1 MKQTRQLNIIQ
12 KNRVVIVRNTN
23 KILARKAIGKKHY
36 MTIYEIINC
45 VLDMVFPS
53 RCAVCDQVLP
63 WGQRDIC
70 LDCKA
75 NIQYLGN
82 QVCFCCGKAVKEEEE
97 YCYDCRRRKHD
108 FDQGR
113 ALFTYEF
120 IRPSLYR
127 FKYAGRKEY
136 ARFYAKNIA
145 KEFHSQ
151 TQIWQPQALLPVPI
165 HPKRR
170 KKRGYNQAEEIAREL
185 GQLWNLPVVTNLVYR
200 TKNTRPM
207 KEIVGTDRQNNL
219 KKAFKLGTNDV
230 KLNTIIIIDD
240 IYTTGSTIDAVA
252 RECRKAGIEN
262 IYFITV
268 SVGNG
273 L

>member
-1 MKQTRQLNIIQ
+1 M
-12 KNRVVIVRNTN
+12 
-23 KILARKAIGKKHY
+23 
-36 MTIYEIINC
+36 
-45 VLDMVFPS
+45 
-53 RCAVCDQVLP
+53 
-63 WGQRDIC
+63 
-70 LDCKA
+70 
-75 NIQYLGN
+75 
-82 QVCFCCGKAVKEEEE
+82 
-97 YCYDCRRRKHD
+97 
-108 FDQGR
+108 
-113 ALFTYEF
+113 
-120 IRPSLYR
+120 YR

-145 KEFHSQ
+145 VEFHNQ

-170 KKRGYNQAEEIAREL
+170 KKRGYNQAEEIAKEL

-200 TKNTRPM
+200 NKNTRPM

>member
-1 MKQTRQLNIIQ
+1 M
-12 KNRVVIVRNTN
+12 
-23 KILARKAIGKKHY
+23 
-36 MTIYEIINC
+36 
-45 VLDMVFPS
+45 
-53 RCAVCDQVLP
+53 
-63 WGQRDIC
+63 C
-70 LDCKA
+70 LR
-75 NIQYLGN
+75 
-82 QVCFCCGKAVKEEEE
+82 CGKGVKEGEE
-97 YCYDCRRRKHD
+97 YCYDCGRRNHD

-113 ALFTYEF
+113 ALFSYEF
-120 IRPSLYR
+120 IRLSLYR

-145 KEFHSQ
+145 REFEEQ
-151 TQIWQPQALLPVPI
+151 KQIWKPQALLPVPI
-165 HPKRR
+165 HSKRR
-170 KKRGYNQAEEIAREL
+170 KKRGYNQAEEIAIEL
-185 GQLWNLPVVTNLVYR
+185 GKLWNLPVITNLVYR

-252 RECRKAGIEN
+252 RECRKAGIEK